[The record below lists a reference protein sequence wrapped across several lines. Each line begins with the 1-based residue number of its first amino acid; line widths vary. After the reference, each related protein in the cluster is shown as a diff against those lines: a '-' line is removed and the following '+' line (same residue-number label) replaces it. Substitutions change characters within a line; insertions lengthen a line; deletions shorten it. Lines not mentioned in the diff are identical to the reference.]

1 MRHGKKF
8 NHLGRTSSHRKATLQ
23 NMSVALITHKRIT
36 TKLAKA
42 KALRP
47 YLEPLVTKAKANSMH
62 ARRVIF
68 DYLQDKNAVKELFGP
83 ILIAIGERPGGYLR
97 IIRMGYRKGDGA
109 QMAMIEF
116 VDFNETYNPNDGEVP
131 GKKRTRRSGGG
142 RTRRGGGSGGGQKTA
157 AATATATSS
166 QEEE

>member
-23 NMSVALITHKRIT
+23 NMSCALIKHKRIT
-36 TKLAKA
+36 TTLAKA

-47 YLEPLVTKAKANSMH
+47 HLEPLITKSKANNMH
-62 ARRVIF
+62 ARRVVF
-68 DYLQDKNAVKELFGP
+68 DYLQDKEAVKELFGP
-83 ILIAIGERPGGYLR
+83 ILVAVGERPGGYLR
-97 IIRMGYRKGDGA
+97 IIRMGFRKGDGA

-131 GKKRTRRSGGG
+131 GQKKTRRSG
-142 RTRRGGGSGGGQKTA
+142 RTRRGRGGQGQSAATTATA
-157 AATATATSS
+157 AATSAD
-166 QEEE
+166 EEE